1 MCEQL
6 TRRFLCQEI
15 LVCTLRSTLDRG
27 LHIRQYAAQR
37 LQADS
42 AGSQDRW
49 HAGTEVEHGRFH
61 SYLTWAAIQDERH
74 PASEISKRVLRRR
87 GADIHKALGAWR
99 GNWLTKRAD
108 ERQVD
113 GMTPH

>member
-42 AGSQDRW
+42 ARSQDRW

-74 PASEISKRVLRRR
+74 PASEISKGMLGRR
-87 GADIHKALGAWR
+87 GADMHKAVGARR
-99 GNWLTKRAD
+99 GNRRTKREIGRASCR
-108 ERQVD
+108 ERV
-113 GMTPH
+113 